1 MKMIL
6 TLILF
11 FSSWLFALSG
21 EEVFDKKCAACHSYY
36 IPQTQL
42 LSNFMEHNNTEL
54 NLKAPTLNQLSFAF
68 KEKVGNRREDAEAQ
82 KINIE
87 VFLADYLDHPD
98 KNKGVVSKKITRYF
112 ETMPS
117 MKGQVSEEEIEALAS
132 YIYDYSENMI
142 IQHSV
147 KRYSVEEALQIAKKE
162 GKIVLIEGY
171 IPFCPW
177 CIKMDREVMVDE
189 TVKEALNKDFVY
201 AKANLLIAK
210 LPLGMKVLGTP
221 SFYFIDSDGKTILD
235 MVEGFGTV
243 DEFLLLLQSIK
254 QKAKH

>member
-11 FSSWLFALSG
+11 FSSFLFALSG
-21 EEVFDKKCAACHSYY
+21 EEIFDKKCAACHSYY
-36 IPQTQL
+36 IPQSQL
-42 LSNFMEHNNTEL
+42 LSNFLEHNNTEL

-68 KEKVGNRREDAEAQ
+68 KEKVGNKREDAEAQ

-87 VFLADYLDHPD
+87 VFIADYLDHPD
-98 KNKGVVSKKITRYF
+98 KSKGVVSKKITRYF

-117 MKGQVSEEEIEALAS
+117 MKGKVSEEEIEALAS

-142 IQHSV
+142 VQHSV
-147 KRYSVEEALQIAKKE
+147 KRYSMEEALQIAKKE

-177 CIKMDREVMVDE
+177 CIKMDREVMVNE
-189 TVKEALNKDFVY
+189 KVKEVLNKDFVY
-201 AKANLLIAK
+201 TKANLLIAK
-210 LPLGMKVLGTP
+210 LPLGMKILNTP

-235 MVEGFGTV
+235 MVEGYGTV

-254 QKAKH
+254 EKVKH